1 MSQTVVLITG
11 GNRGLGLGLVESFL
25 SQPNHIV
32 ISANRDTNHPTSKA
46 LADLPKAKGSNLVVL
61 KYDAGVE
68 QDAFDLVKDLK
79 GERGI
84 NHLDI
89 VVANAG
95 IAKSYPLVKD
105 VRRVDIQE
113 HIDINAYGV
122 VSLYQATRDL
132 LQKSTKK
139 PIFVT
144 IGSGAGSLGRQP
156 LVPNAAYGPS
166 KILVNWYGVRI
177 NAEEEWL
184 NAFVLDPGFVQ
195 TDTGNAA
202 AQVFGIGEA
211 PTTIEESVGGLFKVI
226 TTATKETH
234 GGKVVSYTGDILSF

>member
-25 SQPNHIV
+25 SQPNYTV
-32 ISANRDTNHPTSKA
+32 ISANRDTSHPTSKA
-46 LADLPKAKGSNLVVL
+46 LADLPKAEGSNLVVL

-68 QDAFDLVKDLK
+68 QDAFDLVKYLK
-79 GERGI
+79 GEHAI
-84 NHLDI
+84 DHLDI

-95 IAKSYPLVKD
+95 ISKSYPLVKD

-144 IGSGAGSLGRQP
+144 IGSGAGALGRQP
-156 LVPNAAYGPS
+156 PVPNAAYGPS
-166 KILVNWYGVRI
+166 KVLVNWYGVRI
-177 NAEEEWL
+177 NAEDEWL
-184 NAFVLDPGFVQ
+184 NAFVLEPGFVQ
-195 TDTGNAA
+195 TDMGNNAA
-202 AQVFGIGEA
+202 QIFGIGEA
-211 PTTIEESVGGLFKVI
+211 PTSVEESVGGLFKVI

-234 GGKVVSYTGDILSF
+234 GGKVVLYTGEILSF

>member
-25 SQPNHIV
+25 SQPNHTV
-32 ISANRDTNHPTSKA
+32 ISANRDTSHPTSKA
-46 LADLPKAKGSNLVVL
+46 LADLPKAEGSSLVVL

-79 GERGI
+79 GEHAI

-95 IAKSYPLVKD
+95 ISKSYPLVKD

-132 LQKSTKK
+132 LQQSTKK

-144 IGSGAGSLGRQP
+144 IGSGAGALGRQP
-156 LVPNAAYGPS
+156 PVPNAAYGPS
-166 KILVNWYGVRI
+166 KVLVNWYGVRI
-177 NAEEEWL
+177 NAEDEWL
-184 NAFVLDPGFVQ
+184 NAFVLEPGFVQ
-195 TDTGNAA
+195 TDMGNNAA
-202 AQVFGIGEA
+202 QILGIGEA
-211 PTTIEESVGGLFKVI
+211 PTSVEESVGGLFKVI

-234 GGKVVSYTGDILSF
+234 GGKVVLYTGEILSF

>member
-25 SQPNHIV
+25 SQPNYTV
-32 ISANRDTNHPTSKA
+32 ISANRDTSHPTSKA
-46 LADLPKAKGSNLVVL
+46 LADLPKAEGSNLVVL

-68 QDAFDLVKDLK
+68 QDAFDLVKALK
-79 GERGI
+79 GENGI

-95 IAKSYPLVKD
+95 ISKSYPLVKD

-144 IGSGAGSLGRQP
+144 IGSGAGALERQP
-156 LVPNAAYGPS
+156 PVPNAAYGPS
-166 KILVNWYGVRI
+166 KVLVNWYGVRI
-177 NAEEEWL
+177 NAEDEWL
-184 NAFVLDPGFVQ
+184 NAFVLEPGFVQ
-195 TDTGNAA
+195 TDMGNNAA
-202 AQVFGIGEA
+202 QIFGIGEA
-211 PTTIEESVGGLFKVI
+211 PTSVEESVGGLFKVI

-234 GGKVVSYTGDILSF
+234 GGKVVLYTGEILSF

>member
-1 MSQTVVLITG
+1 M
-11 GNRGLGLGLVESFL
+11 
-25 SQPNHIV
+25 
-32 ISANRDTNHPTSKA
+32 
-46 LADLPKAKGSNLVVL
+46 PKAEGSNLVVL

-68 QDAFDLVKDLK
+68 QDAFDLVKALK
-79 GERGI
+79 GENGI

-95 IAKSYPLVKD
+95 ISNSYPLVKD

-144 IGSGAGSLGRQP
+144 IGSGAGAL
-156 LVPNAAYGPS
+156 
-166 KILVNWYGVRI
+166 
-177 NAEEEWL
+177 E
-184 NAFVLDPGFVQ
+184 
-195 TDTGNAA
+195 
-202 AQVFGIGEA
+202 
-211 PTTIEESVGGLFKVI
+211 
-226 TTATKETH
+226 
-234 GGKVVSYTGDILSF
+234 

>member
-25 SQPNHIV
+25 SLPNHTV
-32 ISANRDTNHPTSKA
+32 ISANRDTSHPTSKA
-46 LADLPKAKGSNLVVL
+46 LADLPKAEGSNLVVL

-79 GERGI
+79 GEHAI

-95 IAKSYPLVKD
+95 ISKSYPLVKD

-144 IGSGAGSLGRQP
+144 IGSGAGALGRQP
-156 LVPNAAYGPS
+156 PVPNAAYGPS
-166 KILVNWYGVRI
+166 KVLVNWYGVRI
-177 NAEEEWL
+177 NAEDEWL
-184 NAFVLDPGFVQ
+184 NAFVLEPGFVQ
-195 TDTGNAA
+195 TDMGNKA
-202 AQVFGIGEA
+202 AQIFGIGEA
-211 PTTIEESVGGLFKVI
+211 PTSVEESVGGLFKVI

-234 GGKVVSYTGDILSF
+234 GGKVVLYTGEILSF

>member
-25 SQPNHIV
+25 SQPNYTV
-32 ISANRDTNHPTSKA
+32 ISANRDTSHPTSKA
-46 LADLPKAKGSNLVVL
+46 LADLPKAEGSNLVVL

-68 QDAFDLVKDLK
+68 QDAFDLVKALK
-79 GERGI
+79 GENVI

-95 IAKSYPLVKD
+95 ISKSYPLVKD

-144 IGSGAGSLGRQP
+144 IGSGAGALERQP
-156 LVPNAAYGPS
+156 PVPNAAYGPS
-166 KILVNWYGVRI
+166 KVLVNWYGVRI
-177 NAEEEWL
+177 NAEDEWL
-184 NAFVLDPGFVQ
+184 NAFVLEPGFVQ
-195 TDTGNAA
+195 TDMGNNAA
-202 AQVFGIGEA
+202 QIFGIGEA
-211 PTTIEESVGGLFKVI
+211 PTSVEESVGGLFKVI

-234 GGKVVSYTGDILSF
+234 GGKVVLYTGEILSF

>member
-25 SQPNHIV
+25 SQPNYTV

-46 LADLPKAKGSNLVVL
+46 LADLPKAEGTSLVVL

-79 GERGI
+79 GEHAI

-95 IAKSYPLVKD
+95 ISKSYPLVKD

-132 LQKSTKK
+132 LQQSTKK

-144 IGSGAGSLGRQP
+144 IGSGAGALGRQP
-156 LVPNAAYGPS
+156 PVPNAAYGPS
-166 KILVNWYGVRI
+166 KVLVNWYGVRI
-177 NAEEEWL
+177 NAEDEWL
-184 NAFVLDPGFVQ
+184 NAFVLEPGFVQ
-195 TDTGNAA
+195 TDMGNNAA
-202 AQVFGIGEA
+202 QIFGIGEA
-211 PTTIEESVGGLFKVI
+211 PTSVEESVGGLFKVI

-234 GGKVVSYTGDILSF
+234 GGKVVLYTGEILSF

>member
-11 GNRGLGLGLVESFL
+11 GNRGLGLGLVKSFL
-25 SQPNHIV
+25 LQSNYTV
-32 ISANRDTNHPTSKA
+32 ISANRDLSHTTSKA
-46 LADLPKAKGSNLVVL
+46 LSDLPKAEGSNIVVL

-68 QDAFDLVKDLK
+68 QDAFNLVKDIK
-79 GERGI
+79 DKHGI
-84 NHLDI
+84 DHLDI

-95 IAKSYPLVKD
+95 ISKSYPLVKD
-105 VRRVDIQE
+105 VRRVDIQQ
-113 HIDINAYGV
+113 HIDVNAYGMV
-122 VSLYQATRDL
+122 FLYQATREL

-156 LVPNAAYGPS
+156 PVPNAAYGPS
-166 KILVNWYGVRI
+166 KTIVNWYGVRI

-184 NAFVLDPGFVQ
+184 NTFVLDPGFVQ
-195 TDTGNAA
+195 TDMGNAA
-202 AQVFGIGEA
+202 AQFFGMSEA
-211 PTTIEESVGGLFKVI
+211 PVTVEDSVSGLFKVI

-234 GGKVVSYTGDILSF
+234 GGKVVSYNGDILSF